1 MRKITYFLSLCLLL
15 LMGSTTALA
24 DDYTVKKLKSIGE
37 SELTSV
43 DQIQDGQTYVL
54 LSTYNNR
61 YLKFDMAT
69 KMLGGVP
76 NLDVNDNNASLSVV
90 TFHKQAVEG
99 DENVYY
105 TLEMPGGYYFPVLN
119 ANGFSL
125 VQTRDA
131 LFQIM
136 APTDIDPTASNTE
149 KEGAAQGKH
158 CFFIKSKD
166 SEAGNAYL
174 SWNSGRV
181 NAFGFGAYGN
191 ARFAL
196 IPVTTE
202 GTVTNYEV
210 TFSLKEDDN
219 TLFTTTRRAW
229 EGETADVPAIIKYST
244 ALFDLTHSY
253 QNTTVSSTKKNFTC
267 TLTPKE
273 NAPIELSSANN
284 RKWYSLQTRK
294 TQYDA
299 GQLVADGDAVKCHDA
314 GFNAAGIASYEQFEN
329 GLWSFEQSGG
339 GVKIF
344 NKGKQQYLKS
354 TGNTE
359 NARVTFDASG
369 DATETVFY
377 MGSVS
382 DGTFNLNTGNANSYV
397 GSHNDGSAATGWK
410 GKYLSVWT
418 DASSYKDPGSTFT
431 PTSVDDAKILAIGSA
446 AFGKTTPERS
456 YTENGVL
463 KKGCYDAAAKASVSA
478 ATSFAD
484 METKVNAAAV
494 NVSPEEGAYYLI
506 RNVNCGAYGT
516 ESEDKKKYLTTTEIT
531 CDINGDVQASVN
543 GDLGIKR
550 LEGTSAFVPRLWQ
563 FKKAEDGKYNLLNA
577 NTNSYV
583 KVASM
588 LTKDNQDQKDAYT
601 IYTTDDAFGG
611 ANNVK
616 NDSTTMFVI
625 SSSKAT
631 GKKMLNAA
639 RGYGENEKSVDVWDN
654 SEKID
659 AGNYWQFIKVTEVP
673 LTIAANDYTTLCLPF
688 NVKLPENSTVK
699 AYYASAAAGDVL
711 KLTEITG
718 IIPANE
724 GVILQ
729 NTDATEAVI
738 NLTITTEE
746 ATLTENKLK
755 GVTAKREGYTA
766 LNNYVLAAK
775 NGATGFYKA
784 KFTAIT
790 ANKAYL
796 PVANVQNAQGVMMAF
811 SFGNEVTG
819 IDNVN
824 AAAPA
829 AKKYYDLQGRR
840 VLYPAKGIF
849 VTEDGQKVLFK

>member
-24 DDYTVKKLKSIGE
+24 DDYTVKKIKSIGE

-69 KMLGGVP
+69 KMLVGVS

-90 TFHKQAVEG
+90 TFHKQKVEG

-105 TLEMPGGYYFPVLN
+105 TLEMPTGYYFPVLN

-125 VQTRDA
+125 VQTSDA

-136 APTDIDPTASNTE
+136 ARTDIDPNASKTE
-149 KEGAAQGKH
+149 TEGAAQGKY

-210 TFSLKEDDN
+210 TFALKEGEN
-219 TLFTTTRRAW
+219 TLSTSTSRAW
-229 EGETADVPAIIKYST
+229 EGETADVSAINNYST
-244 ALFDLTHSY
+244 ALFDLTPSY
-253 QNTTVSSTKKNFTC
+253 GNTTVSSTNKNFTC

-273 NAPIELSSANN
+273 NAPIELSSASN
-284 RKWYSLQTRK
+284 RKWYSLQTRNSV
-294 TQYDA
+294 YDA
-299 GQLVADGDAVKCHDA
+299 GQLVADGDNVKCHGA
-314 GFNAAGIASYEQFEN
+314 GFNTTNIASYEQFKN

-339 GVKIF
+339 GVKIY
-344 NKGKQQYLKS
+344 NKGKQQYLKT
-354 TGNTE
+354 TGN
-359 NARVTFDASG
+359 NPDNQVTFDATG
-369 DATETVFY
+369 TVFY

-382 DGTFNLNTGNANSYV
+382 SGTFNLNAGNTNSYV
-397 GSHNDGSAATGWK
+397 GSHAQAVEIKSKVWTGQ
-410 GKYLSVWT
+410 YLSVWT
-418 DASSYKDPGSTFT
+418 DVSSYKDPGSTFT
-431 PTSVDDAKILAIGSA
+431 PTSVDYETILAIGRA

-456 YTENGVL
+456 YTEDGVL
-463 KKGCYDAAAKASVSA
+463 KKGCYDADAKALVSA

-484 METKVNAAAV
+484 METKINAAAA

-506 RNVNCGAYGT
+506 RNVNCGAYGSD
-516 ESEDKKKYLTTTEIT
+516 SEGKKKYLTTTEIT
-531 CDINGDVQASVN
+531 CDINGYVQTSVN

-550 LEGTSAFVPRLWQ
+550 LEGTSAFVPRLWK
-563 FKKAEDGKYNLLNA
+563 FEKTADGKYNLLNA
-577 NTNSYV
+577 NTNSYAN
-583 KVASM
+583 VASM
-588 LTKDNQDQKDAYT
+588 LTKDSQGQKDAYT
-601 IYTTDDAFGG
+601 IYTTDDAFSSD
-611 ANNVK
+611 ADNVT
-616 NDSTTMFVI
+616 NDKTTMFVI

-631 GKKMLNAA
+631 GKTMLNAA

-654 SEKID
+654 SQKID

-688 NVKLPENSTVK
+688 NVELPEISTVK
-699 AYYASAAAGDVL
+699 AYYASDAAGEVL
-711 KLTEITG
+711 KLKEITG
-718 IIPANE
+718 IIPANQ
-724 GVILQ
+724 GVILH
-729 NTDATEAVI
+729 NTGAADAAI
-738 NLTITTEE
+738 KLTITTDE
-746 ATLTENKLK
+746 ATSLTDNKLK
-755 GVTAKREGYTA
+755 GVTAKREGYTK

-784 KFTAIT
+784 NFTAVT

-796 PVANVQNAQGVMMAF
+796 PVANVQGVQGVMMAF
-811 SFGNEVTG
+811 SFGDEVTG

-824 AAAPA
+824 ATAPA

>member
-24 DDYTVKKLKSIGE
+24 DDYTVKKLKSIDE

-43 DQIQDGQTYVL
+43 DQIQDGKTYVL
-54 LSTYNNR
+54 MFTYRGVYLQYNALNGNWNGINTLSP
-61 YLKFDMAT
+61 D
-69 KMLGGVP
+69 
-76 NLDVNDNNASLSVV
+76 DNNSSLAVI
-90 TFHKQAVEG
+90 TFHKKTVEG
-99 DENVYY
+99 DDNTYY
-105 TLEMPGGYYFPVLN
+105 TLEAANGYYFKNYSQSGQLGIEASESP
-119 ANGFSL
+119 
-125 VQTRDA
+125 A
-131 LFQIM
+131 LFQVVSGGTEN
-136 APTDIDPTASNTE
+136 AP
-149 KEGAAQGKH
+149 AAAENGKGKSI
-158 CFFIKSKD
+158 FFIKPKD
-166 SEAGNAYL
+166 GTDMTYL
-174 SWNSGRV
+174 TLNTTNVAIGYGKY
-181 NAFGFGAYGN
+181 GFADV
-191 ARFAL
+191 AL

-210 TFSLKEDDN
+210 TFSLKEGDN

-253 QNTTVSSTKKNFTC
+253 QNTTVSSTNKNFTC
-267 TLTPKE
+267 TLTPKAD
-273 NAPIELSSANN
+273 APVVLSSADS

-294 TQYDA
+294 TQYNA

-314 GFNAAGIASYEQFEN
+314 GFNATDIASYEQFEN

-344 NKGKQQYLKS
+344 NKGKRQYLNS
-354 TGNTE
+354 PGPNTGDK
-359 NARVTFDASG
+359 ATFDASG
-369 DATETVFY
+369 TVYY
-377 MGSVS
+377 MGSES
-382 DGTFNLNTGNANSYV
+382 DRTFNLNLGSVNSYV
-397 GSHNDGSAATGWK
+397 GSHGDGSAATGWK
-410 GKYLSVWT
+410 GKYLSAWT
-418 DASSYKDPGSTFT
+418 HASSHNDPGSTFT
-431 PTSVDDAKILAIGSA
+431 PTSVDDAVILAIGGA

-478 ATSFAD
+478 ATTFAE
-484 METKVNAAAV
+484 METSVNAAAA

-506 RNVNCGAYGT
+506 RNVNKGDYGT
-516 ESEDKKKYLTTTEIT
+516 ETENYKKYLTTAEIT
-531 CDINGDVQASVN
+531 CDTNGDVQASVN

-550 LEGTSAFVPRLWQ
+550 LGGNSAFVPRLWK
-563 FKKAEDGKYNLLNA
+563 FERTADGKYNLLNA

-583 KVASM
+583 SVASM
-588 LTKDNQDQKDAYT
+588 LTKDNQSQKDAYE
-601 IYTTDDAFGG
+601 IYTTESTFGG
-611 ANNVK
+611 GYNAT
-616 NDSTTMFVI
+616 NDNTTMFVM
-625 SSSKAT
+625 SSSNSNGYKF
-631 GKKMLNAA
+631 LNAA
-639 RGYGENEKSVDVWDN
+639 YGYNLDTYEGVATWYDN
-654 SEKID
+654 TD

-729 NTDATEAVI
+729 NTDAAEAVI

-755 GVTAKREGYTA
+755 GVTAKREGYTK

-784 KFTAIT
+784 NFTAVT